1 MMHQD
6 SEMATSPW
14 SPQMSDRASGSK
26 EVWELSCKIELM
38 KTDRT
43 SEMLM
48 LTFWCLNLAAAHGT
62 HWFKYMSEPV
72 IETCTCH
79 GRAKLSISLPSL
91 KCCPFCFVL
100 TNKMLGRNQKIVLRR
115 PTYRRAFTLLC
126 QRAVKLYA
134 APISYPLFYKKY
146 TKLALH

>member
-1 MMHQD
+1 
-6 SEMATSPW
+6 
-14 SPQMSDRASGSK
+14 MSDRASGSR

-72 IETCTCH
+72 IEMCTCH

-91 KCCPFCFVL
+91 KCRPFCFAL
-100 TNKMLGRNQKIVLRR
+100 TNKMLGE
-115 PTYRRAFTLLC
+115 T
-126 QRAVKLYA
+126 
-134 APISYPLFYKKY
+134 KKFSS
-146 TKLALH
+146 